1 MQQVCRIGVAMES
14 KNEFYIDPG
23 LWKTTLVA
31 AFIIG
36 GMSVYAALLNGQY
49 QYLLF
54 AAILFALSFWQRNRL
69 IITFFDDHFEMKASM
84 LGSRQFIYIDQIVS
98 VERKSLKRAKVFFE
112 QAGHRKYIKL
122 PLGIL
127 SPVDRDTLVGK
138 IEKLSCKN

>member
-1 MQQVCRIGVAMES
+1 MDKD
-14 KNEFYIDPG
+14 KNDFYIDSG

-36 GMSVYAALLNGQY
+36 GMSVYAALLNAQY

-69 IITFFDDHFEMKASM
+69 IVSFFDDHFEMKASM
-84 LGSRQFIYIDQIVS
+84 LGSRQFVYLDQIVA
-98 VERKSLKRAKVFFE
+98 VERKSLKRARVYFE
-112 QAGHRKYIKL
+112 QAGQRRYLKL

-127 SPVDRDTLVGK
+127 SPVDRDALVGK
-138 IEKLSCKN
+138 IEKLSCKKN